1 MRKKSVR
8 LASAALAVCMMAS
21 VLPLGAM
28 AQGGEETENGVS
40 ALDVSSDPDTD
51 KWKIEH
57 GWVKID
63 ETNFPDAGFRN
74 FLSTGKSGTYQD
86 GDLIDQNQDG
96 WLSRDEIAAAQWMN
110 ISWNNRQIGNLKG
123 IEHFK
128 ELEWLNC
135 TYAELTGLDV
145 SKNTALKYLYCS
157 SNKLTELNVSN
168 NTALEHLDCMD
179 NQLTKLQLTKPDAVN
194 NTALTVLNC
203 QGNQLTELD
212 VSKNKALTELYCSI
226 NQLRK
231 LNVSE
236 NKVLESLHCDF
247 NQLTELD
254 VSQNT
259 ELEILQ
265 CAENQLTSLDLKNTN
280 LENAD
285 SDQTGT
291 VILYADGNSYNIE
304 VGEDRT
310 YVLSGLPKGFNLS
323 KVKEGS
329 WIGGTVSGGIL
340 TVDEGVDK
348 VTYTYD
354 CGITQRG
361 KHCLVMFTLNVNP
374 VDIPED
380 GGDTDAAADNIKG
393 ALSAIVVGAV
403 AGAIIYETGTGIYR
417 VINMP
422 GIAMPSN
429 RGELAMLLWEHAG
442 KPEPVSTALYSD
454 ITEDNIDLNKAARW
468 AVEQDLMQD
477 NSEKN
482 TFNPRFPVSKLRT
495 CLTWNAAKEK
505 GLFDTDKTA
514 E

>member
-1 MRKKSVR
+1 MDCGSNQLKELDVR
-8 LASAALAVCMMAS
+8 QNTELKELYCGSNQLTTLDISNNTVLMALDCGNNQLTKLDVGNNAALEELRCTWNQLTDLKLNTALKRLEC
-21 VLPLGAM
+21 GAN
-28 AQGGEETENGVS
+28 E
-40 ALDVSSDPDTD
+40 
-51 KWKIEH
+51 
-57 GWVKID
+57 
-63 ETNFPDAGFRN
+63 
-74 FLSTGKSGTYQD
+74 
-86 GDLIDQNQDG
+86 
-96 WLSRDEIAAAQWMN
+96 
-110 ISWNNRQIGNLKG
+110 LK
-123 IEHFK
+123 E
-128 ELEWLNC
+128 
-135 TYAELTGLDV
+135 LDV
-145 SKNTALKYLYCS
+145 SKNTALRLLE
-157 SNKLTELNVSN
+157 SN
-168 NTALEHLDCMD
+168 
-179 NQLTKLQLTKPDAVN
+179 
-194 NTALTVLNC
+194 
-203 QGNQLTELD
+203 GNQLTEL
-212 VSKNKALTELYCSI
+212 N
-226 NQLRK
+226 
-231 LNVSE
+231 
-236 NKVLESLHCDF
+236 
-247 NQLTELD
+247 

-280 LENAD
+280 LENAVAD
-285 SDQTGT
+285 GGQIGRY
-291 VILYADGNSYNIE
+291 ILYADGNSYNIE
-304 VGEDRT
+304 VEEDRT
-310 YVLSGLPKGFNLS
+310 YVLSNLPKGFNLS
-323 KVKEGS
+323 KVEEGS

-340 TVDEGVDK
+340 TVNEGVDK

-354 CGITQRG
+354 CGTTQKG
-361 KHCLVMFTLNVNP
+361 KQCRVMFTLNVNP
-374 VDIPED
+374 VDPDIPAD

-422 GIAMPSN
+422 GIPMPSN

-454 ITEDNIDLNKAARW
+454 ITEDDIDLNKAARW

>member
-1 MRKKSVR
+1 MHDGFCSPAGRNGS
-8 LASAALAVCMMAS
+8 
-21 VLPLGAM
+21 G
-28 AQGGEETENGVS
+28 GGEETENGVS
-40 ALDVSSDPDTD
+40 TSAAAAQS
-51 KWKIEH
+51 E
-57 GWVKID
+57 GID
-63 ETNFPDAGFRN
+63 INEENFPDPIFREFVKQYDTTSPKDN
-74 FLSTGKSGTYQD
+74 KLSQSE
-86 GDLIDQNQDG
+86 IDAVKAIDCSNQG
-96 WLSRDEIAAAQWMN
+96 
-110 ISWNNRQIGNLKG
+110 IGSLKG
-123 IEHFK
+123 IERFTA
-128 ELEWLNC
+128 LESLNC
-135 TYAELTGLDV
+135 DGNQLTELNV
-145 SKNTALKYLYCS
+145 SKNTALVVLNCS
-157 SNKLTELNVSN
+157 Y
-168 NTALEHLDCMD
+168 
-179 NQLTKLQLTKPDAVN
+179 NQLTKLQLTKPDAGNNTALDYLWCMNNQLTKLDVGN
-194 NTALTVLNC
+194 NTALTELNC

-247 NQLTELD
+247 NKLTELD

-285 SDQTGT
+285 IHQTGIF
-291 VILYADGNSYNIE
+291 ILYAGGNSYNIK

-310 YVLSGLPKGFNLS
+310 YVLSDLPKGFNLS
-323 KVKEGS
+323 KVEEGS

-340 TVDEGVDK
+340 TVNEGVDK

-354 CGITQRG
+354 CGTTQKG
-361 KHCLVMFTLNVNP
+361 KQCRVMFTLNVNP
-374 VDIPED
+374 VDPDIPAD

-403 AGAIIYETGTGIYR
+403 AGAIVYEAGTGIYR

-454 ITEDNIDLNKAARW
+454 IDEDNIDLNKAARW

-482 TFNPRFPVSKLRT
+482 TFNPHFPVSKLRT

-505 GLFDTDKTA
+505 GLFAKTT